1 MLRDLDLNI
10 SYTSEEDDIYEDF
23 FIPVLANSIEYKR
36 AVGYFSIG
44 VLLNSPVAMS
54 KIVENKGTIQI
65 LFSKIVSN
73 DDFIAIKEGL
83 NYSFEKN
90 GLPSF
95 IEIVEAN
102 DDSLLQYRIRL
113 LAYLFTT
120 KRLEMKIALRRQGM
134 FHQKTGIML
143 DQYGNSVSFSGSM
156 NETVSALDPERNS
169 EEITVFKSWDAGQEP
184 FVAKHLKDFD
194 KLWANNSSSATHVC
208 DLPEIIQSDLN
219 IISQQNDFKPSIAEE
234 RRLLDDF
241 LNKSKVNKKRKPKVP
256 DELFGK
262 PFSMREHQ
270 LTALREWKEKEFKGI
285 LELATGTGKTIT
297 AIYAATKIIENNDGI
312 SLIILAPYVDLADQW
327 VNELKL
333 FNINALKCYG
343 SKAAWYP
350 ELNKYFTRNSDTQSE
365 FIALVVVNKTFKD
378 KPFQSF
384 MKKFDLSRTVF
395 IGDECHHHS
404 SQSFEDKLP
413 YDAEFKLGLSA
424 TPFHYID
431 EEANNRLRSFY
442 GDPVYSYTLY
452 EAIKNNILTPYEYY
466 PIPVE
471 LTLDEAEKY
480 HKLTDKIRQQFSY
493 GGTNANNKNEHLQAL
508 LMRRARLIGTAANKL
523 IELEKLIV
531 KNGVASHSLFYCS
544 DGSAQKDEF
553 EFSNL
558 QEDHILD
565 TQINEIKQRKAVGM
579 LLRQNRVSASPF
591 TSDESASQRKEILR
605 TFKNGE
611 VSALIAMKC
620 LDEGIDVPACSAA
633 YILASSRNPRQFIQR
648 RGRILRRSPG
658 KDKAIIY
665 DFVVVLPKG
674 QTDTA
679 SREIN
684 FFQNELARVADFAKN
699 SLNPISS
706 VEPLNPWLEAYDL
719 FHLIV

>member
-241 LNKSKVNKKRKPKVP
+241 LNKSKVNKKRAC
-256 DELFGK
+256 
-262 PFSMREHQ
+262 M
-270 LTALREWKEKEFKGI
+270 GI
-285 LELATGTGKTIT
+285 I
-297 AIYAATKIIENNDGI
+297 
-312 SLIILAPYVDLADQW
+312 
-327 VNELKL
+327 
-333 FNINALKCYG
+333 
-343 SKAAWYP
+343 
-350 ELNKYFTRNSDTQSE
+350 
-365 FIALVVVNKTFKD
+365 
-378 KPFQSF
+378 
-384 MKKFDLSRTVF
+384 
-395 IGDECHHHS
+395 
-404 SQSFEDKLP
+404 
-413 YDAEFKLGLSA
+413 
-424 TPFHYID
+424 
-431 EEANNRLRSFY
+431 
-442 GDPVYSYTLY
+442 
-452 EAIKNNILTPYEYY
+452 
-466 PIPVE
+466 
-471 LTLDEAEKY
+471 
-480 HKLTDKIRQQFSY
+480 
-493 GGTNANNKNEHLQAL
+493 
-508 LMRRARLIGTAANKL
+508 
-523 IELEKLIV
+523 
-531 KNGVASHSLFYCS
+531 
-544 DGSAQKDEF
+544 
-553 EFSNL
+553 
-558 QEDHILD
+558 
-565 TQINEIKQRKAVGM
+565 
-579 LLRQNRVSASPF
+579 
-591 TSDESASQRKEILR
+591 
-605 TFKNGE
+605 
-611 VSALIAMKC
+611 
-620 LDEGIDVPACSAA
+620 
-633 YILASSRNPRQFIQR
+633 
-648 RGRILRRSPG
+648 
-658 KDKAIIY
+658 
-665 DFVVVLPKG
+665 
-674 QTDTA
+674 
-679 SREIN
+679 
-684 FFQNELARVADFAKN
+684 
-699 SLNPISS
+699 
-706 VEPLNPWLEAYDL
+706 
-719 FHLIV
+719 